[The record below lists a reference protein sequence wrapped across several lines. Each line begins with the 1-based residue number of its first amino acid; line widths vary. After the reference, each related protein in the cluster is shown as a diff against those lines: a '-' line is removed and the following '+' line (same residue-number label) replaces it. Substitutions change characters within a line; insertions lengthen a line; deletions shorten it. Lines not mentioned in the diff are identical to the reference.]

1 MDSMRKESLTGFR
14 NPTMSEKEEICQYVE
29 KECGH
34 NARINTFWRIF
45 LEIIS
50 VACIISFFSYL
61 YQGGK
66 TARQAFFELVLG
78 ILLGCI
84 TLMMKKGNRRQ
95 RKFMAAMRKG
105 DFQVIDCYSTKLKI
119 DHGYNGSA
127 TVGIIYLETA
137 QGQICSDK
145 FIIANKDAYANE
157 NKDRI
162 PLLLI
167 VQKEYNYYE
176 VLVKK

>member
-1 MDSMRKESLTGFR
+1 MKKEELTGFR
-14 NPTMSEKEEICQYVE
+14 SATAGEKEEIWRYVE

-34 NARINTFWRIF
+34 NAGVNTFWRIF
-45 LEIIS
+45 LALIS
-50 VACIISFFSYL
+50 AACILSFFIYL

-66 TARQAFFELVLG
+66 TARQAFFELILG
-78 ILLGCI
+78 ILFGMI
-84 TLMMKKGNRRQ
+84 ALMMKRSGGKQ
-95 RKFMAAMRKG
+95 KKFMEAMRKG
-105 DFQVIDCYSTKLKI
+105 DFQVIDAYSTKLKI
-119 DHGYNGSA
+119 DSGYDGSA
-127 TVGIIYLETA
+127 TVGIVYLETA
-137 QGQICSDK
+137 QGQVCSDK
-145 FIIANKDAYANE
+145 FIIASKDAYANE